1 MISEPTVENWKCKKV
16 LSFFHSRHFRRF
28 YLSLRGYNIDESY
41 YKRQFQN
48 EKKNTP
54 YFFVGGGAG
63 TCGIHLFQILFR
75 VRRRCQSRRTELRGV
90 QRLSVQDIRRQAG
103 FAKGNKGTASVV
115 QSYEFDFS
123 ITDEAVADSLM
134 RCSGKTVELH
144 YKEYLGA
151 LPWRGQQ
158 KYIVDRIIAVN

>member
-1 MISEPTVENWKCKKV
+1 MKRKILLISSLAVA
-16 LSFFHSRHFRRF
+16 LALAAFIYFRF
-28 YLSLRGYNIDESY
+28 YFVFGEGVKAGELNFVVYKGY
-41 YKRQFQN
+41 
-48 EKKNTP
+48 
-54 YFFVGGGAG
+54 
-63 TCGIHLFQILFR
+63 LFKTYEGRAI
-75 VRRRCQSRRTELRGV
+75 
-90 QRLSVQDIRRQAG
+90 QAG